1 VAERRSDVDETFSEL
16 LPGCGKRAAGMLSCP
31 ALRDS
36 GAESFRFPPRPLG
49 KATEGGETYV
59 EKTETGKLEG
69 LSLREL
75 EAHARAELLPDRIE
89 MHRRVSI
96 RKRIRRRKGNVSC
109 GDMAACNRLTV
120 R

>member
-1 VAERRSDVDETFSEL
+1 MQMTEV
-16 LPGCGKRAAGMLSCP
+16 GK
-31 ALRDS
+31 
-36 GAESFRFPPRPLG
+36 
-49 KATEGGETYV
+49 V
-59 EKTETGKLEG
+59 EG

-75 EAHARAELLPDRIE
+75 EAHTRAELLPDRIE

-109 GDMAACNRLTV
+109 GGNAACNRITV

>member
-1 VAERRSDVDETFSEL
+1 
-16 LPGCGKRAAGMLSCP
+16 MQM
-31 ALRDS
+31 
-36 GAESFRFPPRPLG
+36 
-49 KATEGGETYV
+49 
-59 EKTETGKLEG
+59 TETGKIG
-69 LSLREL
+69 ALSLGEL

-109 GDMAACNRLTV
+109 GGNAACNRITV

>member
-1 VAERRSDVDETFSEL
+1 
-16 LPGCGKRAAGMLSCP
+16 M
-31 ALRDS
+31 
-36 GAESFRFPPRPLG
+36 
-49 KATEGGETYV
+49 TEISKVG
-59 EKTETGKLEG
+59 G
-69 LSLREL
+69 LSLGEL

-109 GDMAACNRLTV
+109 GDMARCNRVTI

>member
-1 VAERRSDVDETFSEL
+1 
-16 LPGCGKRAAGMLSCP
+16 MQM
-31 ALRDS
+31 
-36 GAESFRFPPRPLG
+36 
-49 KATEGGETYV
+49 
-59 EKTETGKLEG
+59 TETGKVGG

-109 GDMAACNRLTV
+109 GGPAACNRITV

>member
-1 VAERRSDVDETFSEL
+1 
-16 LPGCGKRAAGMLSCP
+16 MQM
-31 ALRDS
+31 
-36 GAESFRFPPRPLG
+36 
-49 KATEGGETYV
+49 
-59 EKTETGKLEG
+59 TETGKVGG

-96 RKRIRRRKGNVSC
+96 RKRRRRRSGNVEC
-109 GDMAACNRLTV
+109 GDMARCNRVTV

>member
-1 VAERRSDVDETFSEL
+1 MQQMEI
-16 LPGCGKRAAGMLSCP
+16 GKVG
-31 ALRDS
+31 
-36 GAESFRFPPRPLG
+36 
-49 KATEGGETYV
+49 
-59 EKTETGKLEG
+59 G

-89 MHRRVSI
+89 MHRSKSI

>member
-1 VAERRSDVDETFSEL
+1 
-16 LPGCGKRAAGMLSCP
+16 
-31 ALRDS
+31 
-36 GAESFRFPPRPLG
+36 
-49 KATEGGETYV
+49 V

-89 MHRRVSI
+89 MHRRVRKI
-96 RKRIRRRKGNVSC
+96 RKRIRRRTGNVSC
-109 GDMAACNRLTV
+109 GGMAACNRITV

>member
-1 VAERRSDVDETFSEL
+1 
-16 LPGCGKRAAGMLSCP
+16 MQM
-31 ALRDS
+31 
-36 GAESFRFPPRPLG
+36 
-49 KATEGGETYV
+49 
-59 EKTETGKLEG
+59 TETGKVGG
-69 LSLREL
+69 LSLGEL

-109 GDMAACNRLTV
+109 GSNAACNRITV